1 MKISRRGVDTGT
13 DGSAAEVYCIHFS
26 AHVSEAQDVSFD
38 HGSVSV
44 EGLAETHGNGIL
56 QLCTTHFD
64 HIDKKIIGMLQE
76 NARTPIKEIAKE
88 VYLSSP
94 AVSARTSRLEKEG
107 ILKGFHAEVNYEA
120 FGYGI
125 KAFINLSVEPY
136 QKKEFYPFIQSVPNV
151 IECNCVT
158 GDYSMLIEVAY
169 QSTVELDHFI
179 NVLQRFGHTK
189 TLIVFSTSVEH
200 RDIVF

>member
-44 EGLAETHGNGIL
+44 EGLAETHGNGIP

-88 VYLSSP
+88 V
-94 AVSARTSRLEKEG
+94 
-107 ILKGFHAEVNYEA
+107 
-120 FGYGI
+120 
-125 KAFINLSVEPY
+125 Y

-169 QSTVELDHFI
+169 QSTVELDHFT

-200 RDIVF
+200 RDIAF